1 MSAYGLNREFRNLT
15 APAPPAFVSGHDWC
29 MLEGTVV
36 RMLRVVTTMRVFRGA
51 LFSFLAAIGKQGG

>member
-1 MSAYGLNREFRNLT
+1 
-15 APAPPAFVSGHDWC
+15 

-36 RMLRVVTTMRVFRGA
+36 RMLRVVTTMRVFSGA